1 MSSSPGPVS
10 PRGRGAQYRV
20 DFSDA
25 ETYSPLEPVY
35 DDLASAQK
43 RCETDLRSAWPD
55 GGRLEITW
63 EPDESFSWWR
73 MMVRTPRM
81 HEPVS
86 AGYSVTIVGTEFD
99 GVRQGQS
106 PAARTTW

>member
-1 MSSSPGPVS
+1 MSSSPSTAHVDG
-10 PRGRGAQYRV
+10 GGAQYRA

-35 DDLASAQK
+35 DDLASAQE

-55 GGRLEITW
+55 GDALEITW
-63 EPDESFSWWR
+63 QPDESFSWWR

-81 HEPVS
+81 REPVS
-86 AGYSVTIVGTEFD
+86 AGYSVTIVDCEFD
-99 GVRQGQS
+99 GVRQDS
-106 PAARTTW
+106 PAAGTTR